1 MQTKNGFFIKDLRI
15 ISDREIKD
23 IIIVDNLSH
32 SFGFQIDNGIP
43 ILEWKFHKKDQELLY
58 LKDYLIEAY
67 QSINLRDFNKEKLRL
82 RDILKLSEEE
92 IKIL

>member
-15 ISDREIKD
+15 ISDRDIKD
-23 IIIVDNLSH
+23 IVIVDNLSH
-32 SFGFQIDNGIP
+32 SFGFQIENGIP
-43 ILEWKFHKKDQELLY
+43 ILEWKFHKKDQELLF

-67 QSINLRDFNKEKLRL
+67 QSSDFRDFNKEKLRL